1 MKVKAGEELS
11 EANAH
16 IVCHQEPITHLSAI
30 LSTGSLAQSK
40 QISSQPTRSASSASL
55 ENAYMHI

>member
-30 LSTGSLAQSK
+30 LSTLAPWLRVNRFLLNPQG
-40 QISSQPTRSASSASL
+40 QPPQP
-55 ENAYMHI
+55 H